1 MDGGQEARHKA
12 QGFSVTPRPVTCDSC
27 LLPFAF
33 CFPSSVFRLLLSALC
48 FLLSACAVTR
58 PVVKIG
64 LVAPFEGRYR
74 EVGYEVI
81 YAVRLA
87 VREANAA
94 GAVGGYSVELMA
106 LDDAGDSEM
115 AAEQARKLETDPQ
128 VVGVIGHWLSN
139 TTNTAAPE
147 YDRAGIPLLDPIS
160 GYELPPSAIR
170 LRVSPCLYVLASG
183 CYDSWSV
190 VTQSLGVGDTLA
202 AFAPLPADSA
212 DPDFAVRYRAISNG
226 LEPRFNA
233 VLAYDATHVL
243 LAAIERDVTE
253 NTTATRSGVA
263 EALAQTN
270 LTGLS
275 GTIRFDANGENEGA
289 GVWPYVWNGTELVKP

>member
-1 MDGGQEARHKA
+1 
-12 QGFSVTPRPVTCDSC
+12 
-27 LLPFAF
+27 
-33 CFPSSVFRLLLSALC
+33 
-48 FLLSACAVTR
+48 
-58 PVVKIG
+58 VVKIG

-94 GAVGGYSVELMA
+94 GGVGGYSVELMA

-128 VVGVIGHWLSN
+128 VVGVIGHWLSS
-139 TTNTAAPE
+139 TTSAAAPE

-160 GYELPPSAIR
+160 DNALPPSAFR
-170 LRVSPCLYVLASG
+170 LRASPCIYLLANG

-190 VTQSLGVGDTLA
+190 VTQSLGAGDRLTA
-202 AFAPLPADSA
+202 IAPLPADSA

-233 VLAYDATHVL
+233 VLAYDAAHVL
-243 LAAIERDVTE
+243 LAAIERDVTK
-253 NTTATRSGVA
+253 NKTATRSGVA

-275 GTIRFDANGENEGA
+275 GAIRFDANGENEGTGA
-289 GVWPYVWNGTELVKP
+289 WTYVWNGTELVKP